1 MGTASFPHAE
11 HVGCPAATIDG
22 IPVESAI
29 FGETIEVPCP
39 PGRHEGVM
47 NVTCSATGV
56 WETPATLCRGSLR
69 GVSSLVPYTC
79 AEETVEGISWPLT
92 NAGTQATVSC
102 VLKNPQLRGN
112 ITREC
117 SIAGEWGTPAEACYS
132 GAPKDFAYAVSVV
145 TVPRQVEIPAMT
157 PVPIA
162 GVERFEAVDAL
173 PFGLEIDAATGV
185 ISGAPLQVAA
195 SRSYRIVAKNAQGS
209 GGDTGDRHGA
219 GQYLS
224 RRRRVARRLQ
234 RTGAEDQVSLPG
246 QGVKEVRARPED
258 QHGAVGEGEQP
269 VRHDGPDRSC
279 RGRGRGA
286 DSRFAYCF
294 EKVSSCQR
302 SDA

>member
-1 MGTASFPHAE
+1 MRTASFPHAE

-39 PGRHEGVM
+39 AGRHEGVM

-117 SIAGEWGTPAEACYS
+117 SIAGEWGNPAEACYS

-195 SRSYRIVAKNAQGS
+195 SRSYRIVAKNAQGQAETQVTVTVL
-209 GGDTGDRHGA
+209 DNTCPADGA
-219 GQYLS
+219 WHAAFNGQEQKTKCPFLGKES
-224 RRRRVARRLQ
+224 RKCALDPKTNMVQ
-234 RTGAEDQVSLPG
+234 W
-246 QGVKEVRARPED
+246 
-258 QHGAVGEGEQP
+258 
-269 VRHDGPDRSC
+269 
-279 RGRGRGA
+279 
-286 DSRFAYCF
+286 
-294 EKVSSCQR
+294 EKVNSQCVMMVLIVVAVVVVVVLILVLLIVLR
-302 SDA
+302 R

>member
-1 MGTASFPHAE
+1 
-11 HVGCPAATIDG
+11 
-22 IPVESAI
+22 
-29 FGETIEVPCP
+29 
-39 PGRHEGVM
+39 M

-56 WETPATLCRGSLR
+56 WETPTTLCRGSLR

-117 SIAGEWGTPAEACYS
+117 LIAGEWGNPAEACYS

-195 SRSYRIVAKNAQGS
+195 SRSYRIVAKNAQGQAETQVTVTVL
-209 GGDTGDRHGA
+209 DNTCPADGA
-219 GQYLS
+219 WHAAFNGQEQKTNCPFLGKES
-224 RRRRVARRLQ
+224 RKCALDPKTNMVLW
-234 RTGAEDQVSLPG
+234 
-246 QGVKEVRARPED
+246 
-258 QHGAVGEGEQP
+258 
-269 VRHDGPDRSC
+269 
-279 RGRGRGA
+279 
-286 DSRFAYCF
+286 
-294 EKVSSCQR
+294 EKVNSQCVMMVLIVVAVVVVVVLILVLLIVLR
-302 SDA
+302 R